1 MIQTDNVIETT
12 IQPELESSELFQPT
26 PTRQVKDDLD
36 ILIGDREEYVDAQS
50 DKGDLKSGKVTK
62 SPTRTTGK
70 KKALYRRLDSPLSTR
85 NRKNQ
90 TITS

>member
-36 ILIGDREEYVDAQS
+36 ILIGDREEY
-50 DKGDLKSGKVTK
+50 
-62 SPTRTTGK
+62 
-70 KKALYRRLDSPLSTR
+70 LSL
-85 NRKNQ
+85 
-90 TITS
+90 IHI